1 MILKKNDIKGFTLV
15 ELMLAMTVFST
26 VMVIATVGF
35 IGMSRTFNRGLIRK
49 DLSEYSQSATEDITR
64 TIRGLGTNANF
75 TNCNAG
81 EPACPGSG
89 DYSAICFGTFRYA
102 WGVNSG
108 KKGLYKDAPS
118 SCNEELSADA
128 KAIVSDRYVVR
139 SLSIAEI
146 PSGGPAMPVSLFAI
160 SGVLTT
166 SDDDAIVLPPEVA
179 ENEIRCRGTA
189 EAATVRTCSVEKFNF
204 TVNARGQ

>member
-64 TIRGLGTNANF
+64 TIRGLGSTANF

-89 DYSAICFGTFRYA
+89 DDMAICFGTFR
-102 WGVNSG
+102 
-108 KKGLYKDAPS
+108 
-118 SCNEELSADA
+118 
-128 KAIVSDRYVVR
+128 
-139 SLSIAEI
+139 
-146 PSGGPAMPVSLFAI
+146 
-160 SGVLTT
+160 
-166 SDDDAIVLPPEVA
+166 
-179 ENEIRCRGTA
+179 
-189 EAATVRTCSVEKFNF
+189 
-204 TVNARGQ
+204 